1 MGIFKDNQL
10 NFNRVMWEVHKP
22 LSPPKRFQ
30 KSVKARKIN
39 DLRAFSF
46 LNISK
51 IFRKYQTIGDL
62 FGYPKI

>member
-46 LNISK
+46 LDISK
-51 IFRKYQTIGDL
+51 IFRKY
-62 FGYPKI
+62 